1 MIGKKGKV
9 RLPQAQL
16 AHYRP
21 TLASLAALSVLNIS
35 DISDI
40 TGRLLGQRLIVLVE
54 GPTLTPPI
62 RSLLTEYYVGNV
74 ILKISKFQGTPY

>member
-1 MIGKKGKV
+1 M
-9 RLPQAQL
+9 
-16 AHYRP
+16 
-21 TLASLAALSVLNIS
+21 ASACCDLTAYSTVSPEGRGIS
-35 DISDI
+35 DRQK
-40 TGRLLGQRLIVLVE
+40 RLLGQRLIVLVE